1 MGDLTQFC
9 PSLPIDQQYRIMK
22 QIVLAAAVLSSAAV
36 FSAPAQAA
44 LFKWN
49 VDYTGFFAED
59 AFISGF
65 FIAEETAA
73 TDGIVS
79 GDEFDSWEW
88 SWSGNSEVDAFT
100 ISSSDGEFASLFDN
114 TGFFVDGTPNE
125 LRQADG
131 LDQGFFGSDDFGLD
145 LEFLLVDNFSAGTTS
160 DGDVAAL
167 GTISVSDPEP
177 VPEPATL
184 LGLLAVGGA
193 AILAKRQKQAA

>member
-1 MGDLTQFC
+1 MK
-9 PSLPIDQQYRIMK
+9 RI
-22 QIVLAAAVLSSAAV
+22 VFAVAATLGVTAFA
-36 FSAPAQAA
+36 APADAA
-44 LFKWN
+44 LFKWS

-65 FIAEETAA
+65 FIAEGTAA
-73 TDGIVS
+73 TDGVVS
-79 GDEFDSWEW
+79 GNEFDSWQW

-125 LRQADG
+125 LGLTDG
-131 LDQGFFGSDDFGLD
+131 LDQGLYSSDDFGLD
-145 LEFLLVDNFSAGTTS
+145 LEFLFVDNFGAGAIS
-160 DGDVAAL
+160 DGDLTAL

-184 LGLLAVGGA
+184 LGLLAVAGA
-193 AILAKRQKQAA
+193 AAVAKRQKQAA